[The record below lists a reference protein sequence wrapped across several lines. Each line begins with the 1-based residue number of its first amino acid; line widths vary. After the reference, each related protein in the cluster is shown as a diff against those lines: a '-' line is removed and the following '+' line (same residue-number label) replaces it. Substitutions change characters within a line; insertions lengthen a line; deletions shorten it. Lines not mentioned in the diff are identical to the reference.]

1 MSTFR
6 SPDQSASASSSPG
19 AKAVPIMAIFVSW
32 TLVVSD
38 GYDLIVFGTVQSSL
52 IESTGWGLTNAS
64 IGTLGSLAFVGMMLG
79 ALFGGRLGDRFGQK
93 RTVIICTIVFT
104 CLNALCGA
112 VDSPVLFGVLRFLAG
127 VGLGGLLPS
136 SNALVAGLVAPRW
149 RATVAT
155 IMMSGVPVGGI
166 LAALTGLV
174 VIPTLGWRWMFFL
187 TLVSLLIIPF
197 ALKYLPSRG
206 PEEASARADRSNRS
220 SLFAGPYALISALFA
235 IAALAVLFVWF
246 GLGIWLPRLLETQG
260 YDLGSA
266 LTFALT
272 LNIGAV
278 IGSILTAWAGTR
290 YGALAAAAVATALT
304 GLAMVAMISDQLPIV
319 VTYLLLIVAG
329 IGTHGSMC
337 LIIGAINNTY
347 PAAIRGTALG
357 WALGM
362 GRLGAVLAPQAGGLL
377 IGTAAGVAA
386 VYGVFA
392 GGAIFA
398 AAVMGVLIL
407 VIRRAALSVPDDTA
421 ALAGASSAGAT
432 AANTAHTS

>member
-1 MSTFR
+1 
-6 SPDQSASASSSPG
+6 
-19 AKAVPIMAIFVSW
+19 MAIFVSW

-93 RTVIICTIVFT
+93 RTVIFCTIVFT

-166 LAALTGLV
+166 LAALTGLI

-206 PEEASARADRSNRS
+206 PEEASARADRANRS

-329 IGTHGSMC
+329 IGTHGSLC

-398 AAVMGVLIL
+398 AVVMGVLIL
-407 VIRRAALSVPDDTA
+407 VIRRAALSVPEDTA
-421 ALAGASSAGAT
+421 ALAGASN
-432 AANTAHTS
+432 AAVTTPNTAHTP

>member
-1 MSTFR
+1 M
-6 SPDQSASASSSPG
+6 
-19 AKAVPIMAIFVSW
+19 
-32 TLVVSD
+32 
-38 GYDLIVFGTVQSSL
+38 
-52 IESTGWGLTNAS
+52 
-64 IGTLGSLAFVGMMLG
+64 
-79 ALFGGRLGDRFGQK
+79 
-93 RTVIICTIVFT
+93 IICTIVFT

-174 VIPTLGWRWMFFL
+174 VIPTLGWGWMFFL

-197 ALKYLPSRG
+197 VLKYLPSRG

-266 LTFALT
+266 L
-272 LNIGAV
+272 
-278 IGSILTAWAGTR
+278 
-290 YGALAAAAVATALT
+290 
-304 GLAMVAMISDQLPIV
+304 
-319 VTYLLLIVAG
+319 
-329 IGTHGSMC
+329 
-337 LIIGAINNTY
+337 
-347 PAAIRGTALG
+347 
-357 WALGM
+357 
-362 GRLGAVLAPQAGGLL
+362 
-377 IGTAAGVAA
+377 
-386 VYGVFA
+386 
-392 GGAIFA
+392 
-398 AAVMGVLIL
+398 
-407 VIRRAALSVPDDTA
+407 
-421 ALAGASSAGAT
+421 
-432 AANTAHTS
+432 

>member
-1 MSTFR
+1 
-6 SPDQSASASSSPG
+6 
-19 AKAVPIMAIFVSW
+19 MAIFVSW

-166 LAALTGLV
+166 LAALTGLI

>member
-1 MSTFR
+1 
-6 SPDQSASASSSPG
+6 
-19 AKAVPIMAIFVSW
+19 MAIFVSW

-166 LAALTGLV
+166 LAALTGLI

-206 PEEASARADRSNRS
+206 PEEASARADRTNRS